1 MRLVSLILVNM
12 YSAASVRSPWFLGHH
27 WEASHFLKWRVF
39 NTFVDWEPAHL
50 SSFSLLSCLCEDF
63 SSNPEEQEHRA
74 CFHHP
79 LGISI
84 SFLVPTFSSVHHDVI
99 YQALNSPSL
108 GLLMLSISALFLQ
121 QHQYQRTIHDVR
133 LPVPFLKYFLSLSI
147 FEAERQK
154 CTRGPFRDKLQNQN
168 RLLINAFW

>member
-1 MRLVSLILVNM
+1 MRLVSLMLVNM

-84 SFLVPTFSSVHHDVI
+84 SFLVPTFSSMHHDVI
-99 YQALNSPSL
+99 YQSPKQSLTRPSNAEHQCFVFAATPVSENNSWRPLTGAVFEIFSVTEH
-108 GLLMLSISALFLQ
+108 LQ
-121 QHQYQRTIHDVR
+121 GRTTKVH
-133 LPVPFLKYFLSLSI
+133 
-147 FEAERQK
+147 
-154 CTRGPFRDKLQNQN
+154 TRTFP
-168 RLLINAFW
+168 W